1 MSKKILF
8 VLGAVVLLQACT
20 RTWVH
25 EEYPLKA
32 DMIPAFDVNGRV
44 SITNAEPSTDKI
56 TVFEGGPNTRLSDRH
71 TLTDGVVQQA
81 IEELGRHG
89 HVVNATR
96 SKSIGLK
103 VLSLRSNSRVFVFHS
118 KMLMEAVLGDG
129 ETVEL
134 SNEHTSGW
142 SLDQDLNGCMAEG
155 VMTLFTNQKVLA
167 YLAQ

>member
-1 MSKKILF
+1 MRKAILCI
-8 VLGAVVLLQACT
+8 LAALLLQACT
-20 RTWVH
+20 RQFEH
-25 EEYPLKA
+25 EEYPLKP
-32 DMIPAFDVNGRV
+32 DMIPAFNVNGQLT
-44 SITNAEPSTDKI
+44 ITNAEPSTDKI
-56 TVFEGGPNTRLSDRH
+56 TVFEGGPNTRVSDRH

-89 HVVNATR
+89 HVVGTTKT
-96 SKSIGLK
+96 KSIGLK
-103 VLSLRSNSRVFVFHS
+103 VVSLRSNSSVFVFHS

-129 ETVEL
+129 EVVEL

-155 VMTLFTNQKVLA
+155 VMTLFKNDKVLA

>member
-1 MSKKILF
+1 MRKVMLFIL
-8 VLGAVVLLQACT
+8 AAMLLQACT
-20 RTWVH
+20 RQFEH
-25 EEYPLKA
+25 EEYPLKP
-32 DMIPAFDVNGRV
+32 DMIPAFNVNGQV
-44 SITNAEPSTDKI
+44 TITNAQPSTDKI

-89 HVVNATR
+89 HVVGTTKT
-96 SKSIGLK
+96 KSIGLK
-103 VLSLRSNSRVFVFHS
+103 VGYLRSESHVFVFHS

-155 VMTLFTNQKVLA
+155 VMTLFTNDKILA

>member
-1 MSKKILF
+1 MRKVILLILT
-8 VLGAVVLLQACT
+8 VLLLQACT
-20 RTWVH
+20 KQFVH
-25 EEYPLKA
+25 EEYPLDA
-32 DMIPAFDVNGRV
+32 NMIPAFDVNGQV
-44 SITNAEPSTDKI
+44 TITNAQPSTDTI

-89 HVVNATR
+89 HVVGTTKT
-96 SKSIGLK
+96 KSIGLK
-103 VLSLRSNSRVFVFHS
+103 VGYLRSESRVFVFHS

-167 YLAQ
+167 YLAE